1 MLCYIPGRT
10 KVICR
15 THLFIG
21 KPDTEENRATFTSTI
36 PLGRGSTPVDVANAC
51 CYLAS
56 DEAEFITGVDLQ
68 VSDPFPLSHLNHPQ
82 SFLSV
87 TSREIG
93 DHELIKS
100 SGRWGAMCVVREVNV
115 SGRTIA
121 GCLMARMG
129 WSHP

>member
-1 MLCYIPGRT
+1 MFLLRDIATFPEELTLFTY
-10 KVICR
+10 R

-68 VSDPFPLSHLNHPQ
+68 VSHTFPLS
-82 SFLSV
+82 
-87 TSREIG
+87 
-93 DHELIKS
+93 
-100 SGRWGAMCVVREVNV
+100 
-115 SGRTIA
+115 
-121 GCLMARMG
+121 
-129 WSHP
+129 

>member
-1 MLCYIPGRT
+1 MPLLYSGRT

-21 KPDTEENRATFTSTI
+21 KPDTVENQATFTSTI

-68 VSDPFPLSHLNHPQ
+68 VCDI
-82 SFLSV
+82 FLFFQLFHSQFSSPV
-87 TSREIG
+87 IVMRFS
-93 DHELIKS
+93 DHELIKCL
-100 SGRWGAMCVVREVNV
+100 GRWGSMCIVEE
-115 SGRTIA
+115 GFDK
-121 GCLMARMG
+121 
-129 WSHP
+129 WSQRA